1 MWKAKDRNSGER
13 MVQTPTLSNW
23 TDANLNFTLHLCKAR
38 PPKPD
43 SQDRPGFGTQMDCLD
58 LDCRQQE
65 YALIAPPD
73 VSDLSQ
79 KKHNEI
85 ISEYLKEQGIKLI

>member
-1 MWKAKDRNSGER
+1 
-13 MVQTPTLSNW
+13 
-23 TDANLNFTLHLCKAR
+23 
-38 PPKPD
+38 
-43 SQDRPGFGTQMDCLD
+43 MDCLD
-58 LDCRQQE
+58 LNCRQQK
-65 YALIAPPD
+65 YTLIAPPD